1 MWRVWETFQR
11 EQFGGKVPATPVV
24 SGVLAETASMIS
36 ATENSI
42 SLPRGGTGAAATPP
56 SPQDTSA
63 GRISVATRP
72 GASCDAATAA
82 AASAPTL
89 VVLSDLAV
97 LNRADAGHHSDPP
110 LHANPHRHARWSRA
124 RIR

>member
-89 VVLSDLAV
+89 VVLSEL
-97 LNRADAGHHSDPP
+97 RTQPFSDPAIA
-110 LHANPHRHARWSRA
+110 LMSDSSGASYFLWYVA
-124 RIR
+124 